1 MPDEKVKAESD
12 GDVIEVSTL
21 LSIDSPMVIWRTDL
35 EALGLG
41 GGSTGGGST
50 GGGEVSGGGLTGGG
64 EPSGGGEPPMPQ
76 VVQYIATGDAVF
88 HGPEVEGA
96 LEDGRWFA
104 SLVQTFDEAHALAQQ
119 HLDGLAYVGV
129 YVDGILVGPVS
140 QH

>member
-50 GGGEVSGGGLTGGG
+50 GGGEASGGGLTGGG
-64 EPSGGGEPPMPQ
+64 EPSGGGEPPLPQ
-76 VVQYIATGDAVF
+76 VVQYIATCDAVF

-104 SLVQTFDEAHALAQQ
+104 SLVQSFDEAHALAQQ

-129 YVDGILVGPVS
+129 YVDGILVGPVA